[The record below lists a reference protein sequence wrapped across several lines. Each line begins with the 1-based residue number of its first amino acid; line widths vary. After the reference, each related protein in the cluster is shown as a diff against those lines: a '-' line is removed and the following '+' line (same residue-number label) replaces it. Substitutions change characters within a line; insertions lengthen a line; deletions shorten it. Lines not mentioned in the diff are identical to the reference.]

1 MSDALYEAQK
11 LSHDAHLLLENSAFQ
26 KALSRLSEMY
36 ISEWRLSSPT
46 DIDTRESIFFRMR
59 ALDELR
65 ADLSAILTGGH
76 ITAHNHRLKKAGN
89 RGI

>member
-1 MSDALYEAQK
+1 MSDALYEAQM
-11 LSHDAHLLLENSAFQ
+11 DAHNAQLLLENKAFQ
-26 KALSRLSEMY
+26 KALSRLEETY
-36 ISEWRLSSPT
+36 VSEWRLSSPT
-46 DIDTRESIFFRMR
+46 DIEARESLFYRVR

-65 ADLSAILTGGH
+65 ADLSALLTGGR